1 MKRQILLATVALA
14 LSSPLALAQSNSN
27 GTMATGAA
35 NATAGTA
42 GTAGNG
48 VSTNNSAVANM
59 KGPAGSDMSQINTP
73 GEFVPVAAQ
82 SNMLEIQMAKLALKK
97 SQDDQVRKF
106 AQRMIDD
113 HSKAGKNLKQAVQKS
128 DATVN
133 VPSKLDAAHQAK
145 LDKLQG
151 MSGQSFNSTYIDMN
165 LKAHQQAV
173 NLFQTYAK
181 NGQKG
186 PVKTFASKTLPTL
199 KDHLQMI
206 TKIAKSS

>member
-1 MKRQILLATVALA
+1 MKRQILIASVALA
-14 LSSPLALAQSNSN
+14 LSSPLAIAQSNSN
-27 GTMATGAA
+27 GTMAAGTA

-42 GTAGNG
+42 GAVQGTAAG
-48 VSTNNSAVANM
+48 NM
-59 KGPAGSDMSQINTP
+59 KGPAGSDLSQINTP
-73 GEFVPVAAQ
+73 AEFVPVAAQ

-97 SQDDQVRKF
+97 SQDDQVRQF
-106 AQRMIDD
+106 AQRMVND

-128 DATVN
+128 DAGVK

-151 MSGQSFNSTYIDMN
+151 LSGQSFDTTYVNMN
-165 LKAHQQAV
+165 VKAHQQAV
-173 NLFQTYAK
+173 NLFQTYSK

-186 PVKTFASKTLPTL
+186 PVRTFASKTLPTL